1 MSQIGILDCVVC
13 VCSQFWLSLY
23 DPMDCSPPG
32 SSVHGIL
39 QTTGVGCHFLLQGI
53 FPTQGSNL
61 SLLHLLHWQ
70 VDSLPLSHLKSRHLF
85 LVSGFP
91 GGSVIKNLP
100 ARVGD
105 MGSIPGSGRSP
116 EEENDNPL
124 QYSCLENGMDRGAWR
139 ATAHGVTKESDMTKQ

>member
-32 SSVHGIL
+32 YSVHGII

-85 LVSGFP
+85 LVW
-91 GGSVIKNLP
+91 LP
-100 ARVGD
+100 WWLSDKESACNARD
-105 MGSIPGSGRSP
+105 MGSILGSGRYP